1 MDYVSLTKT
10 NRLFW
15 LGRYNERVLS
25 ITRYMMYWYDRM
37 IDNSAIDH
45 VDYCNRVGIPCEYS
59 DPGSFMQIYLFDKE
73 NSYSLRHAAE
83 EMLGNGMVLRETISS
98 KTLAY
103 LQMAVN
109 ALELANNDSAPG
121 VELQWVVD
129 DVMAFRGSFDDF
141 IEEELI
147 RNIIKTGISIER
159 LSLYLRLEYNLES
172 MPKEMKKMMNRLR
185 KSGLE
190 TNAMSLG
197 VIDMYRGDQSEN
209 VSREELLRAVESLVV
224 V

>member
-15 LGRYNERVLS
+15 LGRYSERVLT
-25 ITRYMMYWYDRM
+25 ITRYMMYWYDSM
-37 IDNSAIDH
+37 IDNIPIDFE
-45 VDYCNRVGIPCEYS
+45 DYCKRVGIPCEYS
-59 DPGSFMQIYLFDKE
+59 DPESFMQTYLFDKK
-73 NSYSLRHAAE
+73 NDYSLRHAAD

-109 ALELANNDSAPG
+109 ALKLAQNDSAPG

-129 DVMAFRGSFDDF
+129 DIMAFRGSCDDF
-141 IEEELI
+141 IEEEFV

-159 LSLYLRLEYNLES
+159 LSLYMRLEYNLDS
-172 MPKEMKKMMNRLR
+172 MKKEMKKMMNRLR

-197 VIDMYRGDQSEN
+197 VIDLYRGDQPQI
-209 VSREELLRAVESLVV
+209 VTREALLKAIESLVV